1 LNPLQPDFALRLHE
15 RKGHQRRERSL
26 EVDER
31 PVRANRI
38 RKSIGA
44 ETTFATDLG
53 EFDVLVAELKP
64 LVDKVW
70 RHCET
75 TGNRGRTV
83 TLKIKFADF
92 EIITRSR
99 SVLAPVS
106 GRDDLERLACSL
118 LEVEMP
124 LPKRVRLVG
133 VSLSSLQDGDD
144 AEPQLTFGI

>member
-1 LNPLQPDFALRLHE
+1 M
-15 RKGHQRRERSL
+15 
-26 EVDER
+26 
-31 PVRANRI
+31 
-38 RKSIGA
+38 
-44 ETTFATDLG
+44 
-53 EFDVLVAELKP
+53 VAELRP

-70 RHCET
+70 RHCEA

-99 SVLAPVS
+99 SGVAPVA
-106 GRDDLERLACSL
+106 GRDDLERLACGL

-124 LPKRVRLVG
+124 LPERVRLLG
-133 VSLSSLQDGDD
+133 VSLSALQMGDD